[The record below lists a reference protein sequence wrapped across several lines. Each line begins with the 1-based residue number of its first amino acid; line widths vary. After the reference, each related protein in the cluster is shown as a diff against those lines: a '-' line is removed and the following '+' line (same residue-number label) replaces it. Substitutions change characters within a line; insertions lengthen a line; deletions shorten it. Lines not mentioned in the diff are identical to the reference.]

1 MQKVL
6 MGIYDKYVL
15 PKILNMVMQTPD
27 LTKLRA
33 ALIPMAK
40 GRVLE
45 IGIGSGLNLPF
56 YDKQVK
62 VTGVDPSVELQVYA
76 RDLARDHSID
86 VEFVTDTAEA
96 LASENNFFDTA
107 VVTWSLCTI
116 PNATDTL
123 LEVHRVL
130 KPGGKLI
137 FVEHGR
143 APDANVVKWQDR
155 LNPAWRKITGG
166 CNLNREPDQSLI
178 ETGFTIDHLDQ
189 GYLRGPRWATY
200 NYRGVAQPNK

>member
-1 MQKVL
+1 

-15 PKILNMVMQTPD
+15 PKILNIVMQTPD

-33 ALIPMAK
+33 ALVPMAT

-62 VTGVDPSVELQVYA
+62 VTGVDPSAELQVYA

-96 LASENNFFDTA
+96 VSYTHL
-107 VVTWSLCTI
+107 
-116 PNATDTL
+116 TL
-123 LEVHRVL
+123 PTTPYV
-130 KPGGKLI
+130 
-137 FVEHGR
+137 
-143 APDANVVKWQDR
+143 
-155 LNPAWRKITGG
+155 
-166 CNLNREPDQSLI
+166 
-178 ETGFTIDHLDQ
+178 
-189 GYLRGPRWATY
+189 
-200 NYRGVAQPNK
+200 

>member
-1 MQKVL
+1 

-15 PKILNMVMQTPD
+15 PKILNLVLQTPD

-56 YDKQVK
+56 YDKAVK
-62 VTGVDPSVELQVYA
+62 VTRVDPSIELQVYA
-76 RDLARDHSID
+76 KELARDHSIE

-96 LASENNFFDTA
+96 LSSESNFFDTA

-116 PNATDTL
+116 PNPIDTL

-155 LNPAWRKITGG
+155 LNPTWRKFTGG
-166 CNLNREPDQSLI
+166 CEPDQSLI
-178 ETGFTIDHLDQ
+178 DTGFTIAHLDQ
-189 GYLRGPRWATY
+189 GYLKGPRWATY
-200 NYRGVAQPNK
+200 NYRGVAQPSK

>member
-1 MQKVL
+1 

-27 LTKLRA
+27 LTKLRT

-62 VTGVDPSVELQVYA
+62 VTGVDPSAELQVYA
-76 RDLARDHSID
+76 RDLARDHRID
-86 VEFVTDTAEA
+86 LEFVTDTAEA

-123 LEVHRVL
+123 LEVHRIL
-130 KPGGKLI
+130 KPRGKLI

-143 APDANVVKWQDR
+143 APDASVVKWQDR
-155 LNPAWRKITGG
+155 LNPAWRNITGG

-178 ETGFTIDHLDQ
+178 DTGFTIDDLDQ

-200 NYRGVAQPNK
+200 TYRGIAQPNK